1 MENFTQWDV
10 ATYFGLSA
18 AVVGAIGALK
28 KLFPTWIEGKEPH
41 IGLVLSYV
49 IGVST
54 KLFMPGAYEKV
65 HWVPFLLSLL
75 LVAAGAKF
83 GHDYLVNKV
92 IANKPSPE
100 EQIKTM
106 GAKVDVVVDNLA
118 PEAKKN
124 VETEIRKLEE
134 KKG

>member
-28 KLFPTWIEGKEPH
+28 KLFPDWIDGKEAH
-41 IGLVLSYV
+41 LGLVFSYL

-54 KLFMPGAYEKV
+54 KLFIPHAYEKV
-65 HWVPFLLSLL
+65 HWIPFLLSLL

-83 GHDYLVNKV
+83 GHDYVVNKL
-92 IANKPSPE
+92 IANKPSPDE
-100 EQIKTM
+100 RLE
-106 GAKVDVVVDNLA
+106 V
-118 PEAKKN
+118 
-124 VETEIRKLEE
+124 LEE
-134 KKG
+134 KAGVEPMKKK